1 MPRHSKQQRQW
12 MSGAPSPDDNRDGID
27 SNPSR
32 GALAAIIVIVACVAL
47 AILVLHAL
55 PYDVW
60 KDIANFV
67 TGNEITMTAGSD
79 ADAASKHD
87 ADDVNTSAN
96 GTPDGTQNGKSSNA
110 NSTAADTSGNEE
122 RTATVDD
129 GDMTQPPSKSGQ
141 VVKGN
146 GWSITLPQRWTGNT
160 IISYSDSG
168 NRAIVRTRGNGS
180 GTDENGN
187 ANWSDKLTPYL
198 LLIERASGSEPDTYG
213 DIGSQLAYYV
223 TSSDGKWHLEVWT
236 VNAVWLVRQ
245 DDRTPY
251 ESTSGQVWDMM
262 CDLLT
267 GGNVNS
273 ADAALAL
280 GDDDMTIGTGEI
292 DYLAETLKPE
302 TQTD

>member
-96 GTPDGTQNGKSSNA
+96 GTSDGTQNGKSSNA
-110 NSTAADTSGNEE
+110 NSTAADASDNEE
-122 RTATVDD
+122 RAATGDD
-129 GDMTQPPSKSGQ
+129 GDMTQSPSDSGH
-141 VVKGN
+141 VVRGN
-146 GWSITLPQRWTGNT
+146 GWSVTLPQRWTGNT
-160 IISYSDSG
+160 VISYSDSG
-168 NRAIVRTRGNGS
+168 NRAIARTRGNGS
-180 GTDENGN
+180 GADENGN
-187 ANWSDKLTPYL
+187 ANWSDSPTPYL
-198 LLIERASGSEPDTYG
+198 LLIERVNGSEPDTYG

-223 TSSDGKWHLEVWT
+223 TSSDGTWHLEVWT

-267 GGNVNS
+267 GGNVDS
-273 ADAALAL
+273 TDAARAL
-280 GDDDMTIGTGEI
+280 GDDDMTISTGEI
-292 DYLAETLKPE
+292 DYLTAALKPE
-302 TQTD
+302 TRTD

>member
-1 MPRHSKQQRQW
+1 MSRHSKQQRQW
-12 MSGAPSPDDNRDGID
+12 MSGASSPDDNRDGID

-32 GALAAIIVIVACVAL
+32 GALAAIIVIAACVVL

-55 PYDVW
+55 PYDVG
-60 KDIANFV
+60 KDIADFV
-67 TGNEITMTAGSD
+67 TGNETTTTVGND
-79 ADAASKHD
+79 TDAASKQD
-87 ADDVNTSAN
+87 ADDADASAN
-96 GTPDGTQNGKSSNA
+96 GTSDGTQSGKSSNA
-110 NSTAADTSGNEE
+110 NSTAADASDNEE
-122 RTATVDD
+122 RAATGDD
-129 GDMTQPPSKSGQ
+129 GDMTQSPSDSGQ
-141 VVKGN
+141 VVRGN
-146 GWSITLPQRWTGNT
+146 GWSVTLPQRWTGN
-160 IISYSDSG
+160 IVISYSDSG
-168 NRAIVRTRGNGS
+168 NRAIVRTRGNGNDS
-180 GTDENGN
+180 P
-187 ANWSDKLTPYL
+187 TPYL
-198 LLIERASGSEPDTYG
+198 LLIEKASGSEPDTYG

-223 TSSDGKWHLEVWT
+223 TSSDGTWHLEVWT

-292 DYLAETLKPE
+292 DYLAATLKPE